1 MNPENMT
8 PEQMAA
14 MAKQQ
19 CIFCQIASGKVASK
33 KVYEDEHVVAVL
45 DINPANPGHILLITK
60 EHYVV
65 MPQIPDDV
73 VAHIGMVTKGLS
85 HAVLRAL
92 KAQGTT
98 IFVANG
104 VTAGQR
110 AQHFMLHIIPRME
123 KDGVAID
130 YPEHEISDADY
141 KKIHTA
147 LRAGIAKALGQMEG
161 LEEETAAEEE
171 LIEEAEEKVSE
182 KKEEKKESEAEEE
195 VEEPEEDV
203 KEEEKE
209 EEEVEEAKEEPEEVE
224 ETEEV
229 EEAED
234 EEVSLEAM
242 ATKPKKKKKK
252 AKKKAKKKKEEP
264 EEEIDEERQK
274 LDDVSSFLIQ

>member
-1 MNPENMT
+1 MT

-19 CIFCQIASGKVASK
+19 CIFCQIASGQVASK
-33 KVYEDEHVVAVL
+33 KIYEDEHVVAVL
-45 DINPANPGHILLITK
+45 DINPANPGHVLLMTK

-73 VAHIGMVTKGLS
+73 VEHIGMVTKGLS
-85 HAVLRAL
+85 HALLRAL

-123 KDGVAID
+123 QDGVEIN
-130 YPEHEISDADY
+130 YPEHQISDEDY

-147 LRAGIAKALGQMEG
+147 LRAGVAKALGQMEG

-171 LIEEAEEKVSE
+171 MIEEAEEKVSE
-182 KKEEKKESEAEEE
+182 KEEEKKEEEVEEE
-195 VEEPEEDV
+195 VEEPEEEASED
-203 KEEEKE
+203 EEI
-209 EEEVEEAKEEPEEVE
+209 KEEPEEE
-224 ETEEV
+224 AEV
-229 EEAED
+229 EEEP
-234 EEVSLEAM
+234 EEEETSLEAM
-242 ATKPKKKKKK
+242 ATKPKKTKKK
-252 AKKKAKKKKEEP
+252 AKKKAKKKEEP
-264 EEEIDEERQK
+264 EVEEEVDEERQK
-274 LDDVSSFLIQ
+274 LDDVSSFLMG

>member
-1 MNPENMT
+1 MDPSEMT

-45 DINPANPGHILLITK
+45 DINPANPGHVLLMTK

-73 VAHIGMVTKGLS
+73 VAHIGMVTKGIS

-123 KDGVAID
+123 GDGVGID
-130 YPEHEISDADY
+130 YPEHEISAKDY
-141 KKIHTA
+141 KKILTA
-147 LRAGIAKALGQMEG
+147 LRQGVAKSLGKVEG
-161 LEEETAAEEE
+161 LEEESEKEEE
-171 LIEEAEEKVSE
+171 MIEEAEEKLE
-182 KKEEKKESEAEEE
+182 EKKEKKKEEKAEAEEE
-195 VEEPEEDV
+195 KEEQEVP
-203 KEEEKE
+203 EEEKE
-209 EEEVEEAKEEPEEVE
+209 EEHIPEEEEPSEAEEEKEEEM
-224 ETEEV
+224 T
-229 EEAED
+229 
-234 EEVSLEAM
+234 LEA
-242 ATKPKKKKKK
+242 AAKGAKVKKKKK
-252 AKKKAKKKKEEP
+252 AKKKKKKVKKEVEEEKEP
-264 EEEIDEERQK
+264 EEEIDEEREK
-274 LDDVSSFLIQ
+274 LDQIANLLT